1 MEIQKRSLTLG
12 ERLKSKVK
20 HRKSMCTFFSVMHF
34 SLLFFPCCLFE
45 VAFLDDFHAI
55 RSQRGVS
62 HYLVTCESQQQH
74 QRWYLPLCPGCFL
87 HVRVSDLEKFCN
99 ICSCRM
105 ENLCQAW
112 KSQLTTCFLFPNS
125 VFSLNFFETK

>member
-1 MEIQKRSLTLG
+1 MRKEKIK
-12 ERLKSKVK
+12 KYSKASKINVYI
-20 HRKSMCTFFSVMHF
+20 FSVMHF

-99 ICSCRM
+99 IEM
-105 ENLCQAW
+105 YKL
-112 KSQLTTCFLFPNS
+112 
-125 VFSLNFFETK
+125 